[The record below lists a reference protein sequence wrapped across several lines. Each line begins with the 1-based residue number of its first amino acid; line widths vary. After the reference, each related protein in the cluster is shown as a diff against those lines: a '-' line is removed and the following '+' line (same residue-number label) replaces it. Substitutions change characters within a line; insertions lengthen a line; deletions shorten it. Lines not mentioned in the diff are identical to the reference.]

1 MVTLEEISTRLREVL
16 CPIYKKSEFVMN
28 PRINQAYAENIYT
41 AQCMSCRYSFQV
53 SIPTKPF
60 SQTDPDLAVWLNSLS
75 CPSCQE
81 TRAEVNFRCVPSVR
95 ECYYFVT
102 CKTCQH
108 PFREKAPMEAYE

>member
-1 MVTLEEISTRLREVL
+1 
-16 CPIYKKSEFVMN
+16 MN

-41 AQCMSCRYSFQV
+41 AQCMNCKYSFQV

-60 SQTDPDLAVWLNSLS
+60 SQTDPDLAVWLNSLN

-81 TRAEVNFRCVPSVR
+81 SGAEVNFRCVPSVR

-102 CKTCQH
+102 CKACQH